1 MPQPTTLRSL
11 PFGCA
16 GGALDNSIHAFS
28 ALQTSRPK
36 RWGQNANQ
44 LDAALPLGIKLT
56 ASRNPRRWYLT
67 LRHSRSMKALSRH
80 ASLPSMLI
88 AMPFLISRP
97 VNAAPMN
104 CEPLVGVEDLR
115 LAALVRHVRCLRCL
129 SSIFPGRH
137 RCKVERRNRGRN
149 RYIVVQTASNQGA

>member
-1 MPQPTTLRSL
+1 M
-11 PFGCA
+11 
-16 GGALDNSIHAFS
+16 DNSIHAFS
-28 ALQTSRPK
+28 ALQTSQPK
-36 RWGQNANQ
+36 RWGPDDPTREQNANQ

-56 ASRNPRRWYLT
+56 ASLIRDEWYLT

-115 LAALVRHVRCLRCL
+115 ARL
-129 SSIFPGRH
+129 SVTSD
-137 RCKVERRNRGRN
+137 
-149 RYIVVQTASNQGA
+149 A